1 MEFFNE
7 AKVVQ
12 FKNHLNKYLVADE
25 DEETV
30 RQSGNGGAS
39 KKARWTVELVEGNP
53 HVIRL
58 KGCHGKYLT
67 AADVLFLLGITGKK
81 VLQTVPATKK
91 DISVEWEPIKERY
104 KVKLRTK

>member
-12 FKNHLNKYLVADE
+12 FKSHLDKYLVADD
-25 DEETV
+25 DEEIV
-30 RQSGNGGAS
+30 RQSGKNSAS
-39 KKARWTVELVEGNP
+39 KKVRRTVELVEGNP
-53 HVIRL
+53 HVTRL

-67 AADVLFLLGITGKK
+67 AADVPFLFGITGKK
-81 VLQTVPATKK
+81 VLQVVPATKTN
-91 DISVEWEPIKERY
+91 ILVEWEPIKERY